1 MPIQI
6 DHFSDVLCV
15 WAYFSEPRIAL
26 VAKNFGNQV
35 SVEFRFVSVFGDVPG
50 KMAASWQSKG
60 GYEGFANH
68 VHQAGEKFPEIHLN
82 PKIWR
87 EVRPA
92 SSLAPHLYLKAI
104 QLCEKDQLCPSG
116 SFAAAIA
123 KMREAFFIEGRD
135 IARLDVQQ
143 DVGQAVGVL
152 AQAAVSRLED
162 GSAHAAL
169 AADYKAAE
177 TLGITGSPTLV
188 LNQGRQ
194 KLYGNVGYR
203 IIEANIQELLRDPKP
218 DEASWC

>member
-50 KMAASWQSKG
+50 KMATSWQGKG

-68 VHQAGEKFPEIHLN
+68 VHQAGEKFQEIHLN

-104 QLCEKDQLCPSG
+104 QLCEKDQLCPRG
-116 SFAAAIA
+116 SFAAAIT
-123 KMREAFFIEGRD
+123 KMREAFFIGGRD
-135 IARLDVQQ
+135 IARLDVQR
-143 DVGQAVGVL
+143 DVGQAAGVL
-152 AQAAVSRLED
+152 PQATVSRLED